1 LNHDRVEGEGTA
13 ALSVGAGMSAQP
25 EIGMG
30 SNVERVLGEIGQSAR
45 PMSDAPRDGR
55 RILGKS
61 ATGPGLVICHWDA
74 SPPKLAGPAWV
85 EAHEAGRGYLD
96 RYFAG
101 WLDPSKLKLWDYA
114 SLADLLIAYIDDAHA
129 SGDTKVL
136 EILDRR
142 AKAG

>member
-1 LNHDRVEGEGTA
+1 MT

-25 EIGMG
+25 ESGMG
-30 SNVERVLGEIGQSAR
+30 WNVERVLGEIGQSAR
-45 PMSDAPRDGR
+45 PMNEAPR
-55 RILGKS
+55 
-61 ATGPGLVICHWDA
+61 HWDA

-85 EAHEAGRGYLD
+85 ETHEAERGYLD
-96 RYFAG
+96 RYFTG

-129 SGDTKVL
+129 SGDTKAL
-136 EILDRR
+136 GILDRR